1 MQSACSVAELGKRDL
16 MMTTEERRTENF
28 ADGFTHTTTIIERDV
43 PERRSG
49 GGSGILIG
57 ALLLIALIVGGYFV
71 MQAVS
76 SNNAKND
83 AIGAAA
89 QDVGDAA
96 KDVGDAAQDAANKLG
111 N

>member
-1 MQSACSVAELGKRDL
+1 
-16 MMTTEERRTENF
+16 
-28 ADGFTHTTTIIERDV
+28 
-43 PERRSG
+43 
-49 GGSGILIG
+49 
-57 ALLLIALIVGGYFV
+57 
-71 MQAVS
+71 MQAVN